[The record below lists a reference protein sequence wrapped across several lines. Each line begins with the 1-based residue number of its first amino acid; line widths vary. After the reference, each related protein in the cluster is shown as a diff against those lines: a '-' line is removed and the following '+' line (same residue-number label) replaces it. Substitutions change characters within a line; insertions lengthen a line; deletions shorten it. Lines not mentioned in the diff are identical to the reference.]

1 MPALRT
7 LLAAMLCAAGTANA
21 AEPAR
26 HVAIYVQP
34 YYESGRTAEAPPK
47 VNIGATFNPL
57 LASLRK
63 EDILAARDRIAAE
76 PKLVTPMT
84 MMVLAIRLYDIGQ
97 RDDAAFWFYAA
108 KDRYITLADVID
120 IGAAGLGGVEDA
132 VKSFVT
138 LAGPFI
144 NGYAFCDIANQQAI
158 RTRELDWVE
167 ANPYGAIFLDRVPA
181 RPGDRAANLGASIP
195 RSGPVLRKNATTSRT
210 RRTSPTSPHLGRRTR
225 WTRNSAGGDG
235 AL

>member
-1 MPALRT
+1 MAALRT
-7 LLAAMLCAAGTANA
+7 LLAAMLCAAGPANA

-26 HVAIYVQP
+26 YVAIYVQP

-57 LASLRK
+57 LASMRK
-63 EDILAARDRIAAE
+63 QDILAARDRILAD

-108 KDRYITLADVID
+108 KDRYITLADVVD
-120 IGAAGLGGVEDA
+120 IGAAGLGGVEEA
-132 VKSFVT
+132 VKNFVT

-144 NGYAFCDIANQQAI
+144 NGYAFCLVCTENFAK
-158 RTRELDWVE
+158 
-167 ANPYGAIFLDRVPA
+167 
-181 RPGDRAANLGASIP
+181 S
-195 RSGPVLRKNATTSRT
+195 S
-210 RRTSPTSPHLGRRTR
+210 
-225 WTRNSAGGDG
+225 
-235 AL
+235 